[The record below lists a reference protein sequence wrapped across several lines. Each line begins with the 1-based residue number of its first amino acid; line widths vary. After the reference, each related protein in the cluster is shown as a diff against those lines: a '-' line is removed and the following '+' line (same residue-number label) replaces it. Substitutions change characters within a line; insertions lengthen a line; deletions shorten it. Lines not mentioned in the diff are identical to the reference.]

1 MEDCWQAERFRRPRL
16 PVILESLE
24 DERLNYVMPLNPS
37 FFHSA
42 TKEHPYHLRQR
53 DNEDSDIEDEEEK
66 EDVRYRG

>member
-1 MEDCWQAERFRRPRL
+1 MERFQRPRL

-42 TKEHPYHLRQR
+42 TKDHPYHITQR

>member
-1 MEDCWQAERFRRPRL
+1 MEDCWQVERFQRPRL

-37 FFHSA
+37 FFPSA
-42 TKEHPYHLRQR
+42 TKDRPYHVRQR
-53 DNEDSDIEDEEEK
+53 DNEDSDVEDEEEK

>member
-1 MEDCWQAERFRRPRL
+1 MEDCWQVERFQRPRL

-24 DERLNYVMPLNPS
+24 VERLNYVMPLNPS

-42 TKEHPYHLRQR
+42 TKDHPYQITQR